1 MPARWLAGTRC
12 RGTERRAS
20 PVPVAPLTRTGARSH
35 VFHEPMSFRFNS
47 AVSGSPGSGSESSDG
62 RLLVDGRTSEG
73 GGVVCPPWQAVTP
86 RLLGALTM
94 TDVTEASHSV
104 SLSLTV
110 AAVSGCGPVAS
121 CACCCWW
128 CE

>member
-1 MPARWLAGTRC
+1 MTGRARGPAESSDGASCRACSLARAVEAMSDGRRQSC
-12 RGTERRAS
+12 RQR
-20 PVPVAPLTRTGARSH
+20 L
-35 VFHEPMSFRFNS
+35 
-47 AVSGSPGSGSESSDG
+47 PGSGSESSDG

>member
-1 MPARWLAGTRC
+1 
-12 RGTERRAS
+12 
-20 PVPVAPLTRTGARSH
+20 
-35 VFHEPMSFRFNS
+35 MSFRFNS

-104 SLSLTV
+104 SLSPQFQAV
-110 AAVSGCGPVAS
+110 APWLAVLAVAGGVNEGGADPVLVWFLRKPGDLLS
-121 CACCCWW
+121 LLLLVV
-128 CE
+128 